1 MNNFARVGFISG
13 VRWFNIA
20 RFLQDFR
27 EMKARAARLSRDFRE
42 RRVCMVLFEF
52 ALVYARVLQDER
64 EIIAGFSCALYLYK

>member
-27 EMKARAARLSRDFRE
+27 EMKARLSRDFRE
-42 RRVCMVLFEF
+42 RRVCMVWFEF